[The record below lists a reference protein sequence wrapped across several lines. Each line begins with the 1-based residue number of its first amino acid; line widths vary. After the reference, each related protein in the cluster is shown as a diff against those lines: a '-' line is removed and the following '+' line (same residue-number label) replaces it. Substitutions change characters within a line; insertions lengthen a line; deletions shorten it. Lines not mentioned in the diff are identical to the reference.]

1 MGYGIY
7 DSDFNDY
14 EVRYLINDDGK
25 LIVVMIL
32 HVIISNFSQYS
43 YSINLYLSPYA
54 VKIFDQQ

>member
-25 LIVVMIL
+25 LIVRVMIL
-32 HVIISNFSQYS
+32 YVKISNFSQYS
-43 YSINLYLSPYA
+43 YSNNLYLSPYA
-54 VKIFDQQ
+54 VKNF

>member
-7 DSDFNDY
+7 DSDLNDY

-25 LIVVMIL
+25 LIVRVMIL

-43 YSINLYLSPYA
+43 YYNNLYLCPYA
-54 VKIFDQQ
+54 VKNF